1 MGRSIP
7 HAPHTLR
14 FGVARPNRIRL
25 WLGFVLFMG
34 YNNRMF
40 RTKLV
45 TLGNSPTQITFTDE
59 VDSHYTIVITNT
71 SSNKHALIGTSS
83 VSTTNYGIR
92 VEHDGPPV
100 ILENMYF
107 KDRLF
112 GISEDEHTT
121 VQVAIM
127 VIERN

>member
-1 MGRSIP
+1 MI
-7 HAPHTLR
+7 
-14 FGVARPNRIRL
+14 
-25 WLGFVLFMG
+25 
-34 YNNRMF
+34 

-45 TLGNSPTQITFTDE
+45 TLGNSPTEITFTDE
-59 VDSHYTIVITNT
+59 VDSHYTIIITNT

-83 VSTTNYGIR
+83 VSITNYGIR

-100 ILENMYF
+100 TLENMYF

-112 GISEDEHTT
+112 GISEDPNTPVT
-121 VQVAIM
+121 VAII